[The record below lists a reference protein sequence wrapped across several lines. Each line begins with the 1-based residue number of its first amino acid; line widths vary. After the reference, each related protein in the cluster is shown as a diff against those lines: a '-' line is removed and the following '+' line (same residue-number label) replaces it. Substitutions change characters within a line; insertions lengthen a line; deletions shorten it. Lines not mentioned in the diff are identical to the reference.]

1 MAEQK
6 PAKSLDPTIY
16 FLEKPPHC
24 TTTICTMNCPATHQ
38 KKPRKS
44 ESMGSE
50 TAVESPYF
58 IAPKR
63 RNLLNSQLE
72 DEDIF
77 EIQASFKLFLGTSH
91 NIDPF

>member
-1 MAEQK
+1 
-6 PAKSLDPTIY
+6 
-16 FLEKPPHC
+16 
-24 TTTICTMNCPATHQ
+24 
-38 KKPRKS
+38 
-44 ESMGSE
+44 MGSE